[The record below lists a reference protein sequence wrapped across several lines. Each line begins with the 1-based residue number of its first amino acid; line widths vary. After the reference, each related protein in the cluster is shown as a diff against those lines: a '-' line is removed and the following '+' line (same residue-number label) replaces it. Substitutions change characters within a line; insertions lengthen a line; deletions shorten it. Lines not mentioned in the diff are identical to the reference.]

1 MDPKM
6 ELKKINEVLGHNM
19 DMIVMIG
26 VDHDRNKIHKIIH
39 GNKLELTNLVT
50 NLLINVPEIGA
61 PAVKMALAEAFK
73 GYKEGGTPVLWL
85 SLKRWPARS
94 ILSTSVVLPWSTWA
108 MIAMLRM
115 FCIDSAFATLK
126 VQSYKKYVI

>member
-6 ELKKINEVLGHNM
+6 ELKKINEALDYNM

-26 VDHDRNKIHKIIH
+26 VEHDRNKIHKIIH

-50 NLLINVPEIGA
+50 NLLVNVPEIGA

-73 GYKEGGTPVLWL
+73 EYKEGGNGNVP
-85 SLKRWPARS
+85 S
-94 ILSTSVVLPWSTWA
+94 
-108 MIAMLRM
+108 
-115 FCIDSAFATLK
+115 
-126 VQSYKKYVI
+126 